1 MTNIMSSAQIYR
13 KEAWYDLLSVWRTPG
28 FVIPSL
34 AFPTVFYLF
43 FGVILNT
50 GAASAYM
57 LVTYG
62 CFGIMGPAMFNF
74 AMNIASDRAHGWL
87 TLKRL
92 SPMPVPAYLLAKF
105 VTALVFSLMIIVLLF
120 SIAAVFADVRL
131 HLEQWLLLA
140 LVLLLGTLPFALIG
154 LILGLTLSDKAAPG
168 IVNLIYLPMALLSG
182 LWLPIHILPTIL
194 QQASW
199 AWPSYHVSQIG
210 LKVIGM
216 DQGHA
221 LWLHVLLLGF
231 SSLLLA
237 IIALWSFKRMTGAK
251 A

>member
-1 MTNIMSSAQIYR
+1 MNSVMIYR
-13 KEAWYDLLSVWRTPG
+13 KEAWYDLLSILRTPG

-34 AFPTVFYLF
+34 AFPVVFYVF
-43 FGVILNT
+43 FGVLFNS
-50 GAASAYM
+50 GGASAYM

-105 VTALVFSLMIIVLLF
+105 ATALVFSLAIIVLLF
-120 SIAAVFADVRL
+120 SIAAVFAGVRL
-131 HLEQWLLLA
+131 ALTQWVLLA
-140 LVLLLGTLPFALIG
+140 VVLLLGTLPFALIG
-154 LILGLTLSDKAAPG
+154 LILGLTLSDKAAPAV
-168 IVNLIYLPMALLSG
+168 VNLVYLPMAMLSG
-182 LWLPIHILPTIL
+182 LWLPINMLPSLL

-199 AWPSYHVSQIG
+199 IWPSYHLSQVG

-216 DQGHA
+216 EQGYA
-221 LWLHVLLLGF
+221 LWLHLLALAI
-231 SSLLLA
+231 STVLLA
-237 IIALWSFKRMTGAK
+237 IVACWSFKRLSQSR
-251 A
+251 

>member
-1 MTNIMSSAQIYR
+1 MNNSLIYR

-43 FGVILNT
+43 FGVVFNS

-92 SPMPVPAYLLAKF
+92 SPMPTAAYLVAKF
-105 VTALVFSLMIIVLLF
+105 TTALVFSLLIILALF
-120 SIAAVFADVRL
+120 SIAAVFADV
-131 HLEQWLLLA
+131 HLYSGQWLLLA
-140 LVLLLGTLPFALIG
+140 LVLLLGTAPFALIG

-168 IVNLIYLPMALLSG
+168 VVNLIYLPMALLSG
-182 LWLPIHILPTIL
+182 LWLPIHMLPTAL
-194 QQASW
+194 QHASW
-199 AWPSYHVSQIG
+199 IWPSYHLSQIG
-210 LKVIGM
+210 LKIINM
-216 DQGHA
+216 DQGYA
-221 LWLHVLLLGF
+221 LSTHLLVLLLT
-231 SSLLLA
+231 SVLLA
-237 IIALWSFKRMTGAK
+237 VITVAVFRRLSAEK

>member
-1 MTNIMSSAQIYR
+1 MNTAAIYR
-13 KEAWYDLLSVWRTPG
+13 KEAWYDLISVWRTPG

-43 FGVILNT
+43 FGVVFNS

-57 LVTYG
+57 LVTYS

-74 AMNIASDRAHGWL
+74 AINIASDRGHGWL

-92 SPMPVPAYLLAKF
+92 SPMPTAAYLLAKF
-105 VTALVFSLMIIVLLF
+105 TTALMFALLIIVALF

-131 HLEQWLLLA
+131 HSGQWLLLA
-140 LVLLLGTLPFALIG
+140 LVLLLGTAPFALIG

-168 IVNLIYLPMALLSG
+168 VVNLIYLPMALLSG
-182 LWLPIHILPTIL
+182 LWLPIHMLPTVL

-199 AWPSYHVSQIG
+199 LWPSYHLSQIG
-210 LKVIGM
+210 LKIIAM

-221 LWLHVLLLGF
+221 LWVHFLFLLV

-237 IIALWSFKRMTGAK
+237 VLAMWSFKRMTGAK
-251 A
+251 V

>member
-1 MTNIMSSAQIYR
+1 MNNSLIYR

-43 FGVILNT
+43 FGVLFNS

-92 SPMPVPAYLLAKF
+92 SPMPTAAYLLAKF
-105 VTALVFSLMIIVLLF
+105 TTALVFSLLIIVALF

-131 HLEQWLLLA
+131 TSGQWLLLA
-140 LVLLLGTLPFALIG
+140 LVLLLGTAPFALIG

-168 IVNLIYLPMALLSG
+168 VVNLIYLPMALLSG
-182 LWLPIHILPTIL
+182 LWLPVYMLPTVL
-194 QQASW
+194 QHASW
-199 AWPSYHVSQIG
+199 IWPSYHLSQIG
-210 LKVIGM
+210 LKIINM

-221 LWLHVLLLGF
+221 LWLHLLILVLT
-231 SSLLLA
+231 SLLLA
-237 IIALWSFKRMTGAK
+237 FITVSAFRRLTAEKV
-251 A
+251 

>member
-1 MTNIMSSAQIYR
+1 MNTAAIYR

-43 FGVILNT
+43 FGVVFNT

-74 AMNIASDRAHGWL
+74 AINIASDRAHGWL

-92 SPMPVPAYLLAKF
+92 SPMPAAAYLLAKF
-105 VTALVFSLMIIVLLF
+105 TTSLVFALLIIVALF

-131 HLEQWLLLA
+131 HSSQWLLLA
-140 LVLLLGTLPFALIG
+140 LVLLLGTTPFALIG
-154 LILGLTLSDKAAPG
+154 LTLGLTLSDKAAPG
-168 IVNLIYLPMALLSG
+168 VVNLIYLPMALLSG
-182 LWLPIHILPTIL
+182 LWLPIHIMPTLL

-199 AWPSYHVSQIG
+199 IWPSYHLSQIG
-210 LKVIGM
+210 LKIIAM

-221 LWLHVLLLGF
+221 LWLHLLFLLV

-237 IIALWSFKRMTGAK
+237 VLAAWSFKRMTAAK
-251 A
+251 V

>member
-1 MTNIMSSAQIYR
+1 MNNSLIYR

-43 FGVILNT
+43 FGVVFNS

-92 SPMPVPAYLLAKF
+92 SPMPTAAYLMAKF
-105 VTALVFSLMIIVLLF
+105 TTALVFSLLIIIALF
-120 SIAAVFADVRL
+120 SIAVVFADVRL
-131 HLEQWLLLA
+131 HSGQWLLLA
-140 LVLLLGTLPFALIG
+140 LVLLLGTAPFALIG

-168 IVNLIYLPMALLSG
+168 VVNLIYLPMALLSG
-182 LWLPIHILPTIL
+182 LWLPIHMLPTAL

-199 AWPSYHVSQIG
+199 IWPSYHLSQIG
-210 LKVIGM
+210 LKIIDM
-216 DQGHA
+216 DQGYA
-221 LWLHVLLLGF
+221 LWTHLLVLLLT
-231 SSLLLA
+231 SVLLA
-237 IIALWSFKRMTGAK
+237 VITVSVFRRLSAEKV
-251 A
+251 

>member
-1 MTNIMSSAQIYR
+1 MNTALIYR
-13 KEAWYDLLSVWRTPG
+13 KEAWYDLISIWRTPG

-34 AFPTVFYLF
+34 VFPVVFYLF
-43 FGVILNT
+43 FGVMFNRG
-50 GAASAYM
+50 GASVYM

-105 VTALVFSLMIIVLLF
+105 ITALMFSLVIIGLLFTLAVLFAGVKLAPSQWVLLAG
-120 SIAAVFADVRL
+120 I
-131 HLEQWLLLA
+131 
-140 LVLLLGTLPFALIG
+140 LLLGTLPFALIG
-154 LILGLTLSDKAAPG
+154 LILGLTLSDKAAPAV
-168 IVNLIYLPMALLSG
+168 VNLVYLPMALLSG
-182 LWLPIHILPTIL
+182 LWLPVNMLPALL

-199 AWPSYHVSQIG
+199 VWPSYHLSQVG
-210 LKVIGM
+210 LKVVGM
-216 DQGHA
+216 DQGYA
-221 LWLHVLLLGF
+221 LWIHLSALTF
-231 SSLLLA
+231 SSLLLT
-237 IIALWSFKRMTGAK
+237 IIAYWAFQRLGAAK

>member
-1 MTNIMSSAQIYR
+1 MNSVMIYR
-13 KEAWYDLLSVWRTPG
+13 KEAWYDLLSILRTPG

-34 AFPTVFYLF
+34 TFPVVFYVF
-43 FGVILNT
+43 FGVLFNS
-50 GAASAYM
+50 GGASAYM

-105 VTALVFSLMIIVLLF
+105 ATALVFSLAIIVLLF
-120 SIAAVFADVRL
+120 SIAAVFAGVW
-131 HLEQWLLLA
+131 LELWQWILLA
-140 LVLLLGTLPFALIG
+140 VVLLLGTLPFALIG
-154 LILGLTLSDKAAPG
+154 LILGLTLSDKAAPAV
-168 IVNLIYLPMALLSG
+168 VNLVYLPMALLSG
-182 LWLPIHILPTIL
+182 LWLPINMLPGLL

-199 AWPSYHVSQIG
+199 IWPSYHLSQVG

-216 DQGHA
+216 DQGFA
-221 LWLHVLLLGF
+221 LWLHLLALAI
-231 SSLLLA
+231 STVLLA
-237 IIALWSFKRMTGAK
+237 IVACWSFKRLTGAK

>member
-1 MTNIMSSAQIYR
+1 MTNIMSSTQIYR

-28 FVIPSL
+28 FVIPAL

-43 FGVILNT
+43 FGVIFNT
-50 GAASAYM
+50 GAASGYM

-92 SPMPVPAYLLAKF
+92 SPMPFAAYLLAKF
-105 VTALVFSLMIIVLLF
+105 NTALMFSLVIIVVLFTVAALL
-120 SIAAVFADVRL
+120 ADVRL
-131 HLEQWLLLA
+131 HTEQWILLA
-140 LVLLLGTLPFALIG
+140 LVLLLGSAPFALIG

-168 IVNLIYLPMALLSG
+168 VVNLVYLPMALLSG
-182 LWLPIHILPTIL
+182 LWLPIHMLPAAL

-199 AWPSYHVSQIG
+199 IWPSYHLSQIG
-210 LKVIGM
+210 LKVIDM

-221 LWLHVLLLGF
+221 LWLHLLILVI
-231 SSLLLA
+231 SILLLA
-237 IIALWSFKRMTGAK
+237 TLAVWSFKRLTGEK
-251 A
+251 S